1 MFPLSTCKRARSELA
16 VLISIRSLR
25 CTSFAK
31 NGRASFRFYVIVPY
45 VMSLCDVEQLPDPT
59 ADFGIYFIYVYVDV
73 CSISVQKGFFWFSLV
88 DKSLIDE
95 SW

>member
-1 MFPLSTCKRARSELA
+1 MYALSACKRACSESA

-31 NGRASFRFYVIVPY
+31 NERARFHFYVMLPY
-45 VMSLCDVEQLPDPT
+45 VMSLCDVEQLHDLT

-73 CSISVQKGFFWFSLV
+73 CSISVQKGYF
-88 DKSLIDE
+88 
-95 SW
+95 